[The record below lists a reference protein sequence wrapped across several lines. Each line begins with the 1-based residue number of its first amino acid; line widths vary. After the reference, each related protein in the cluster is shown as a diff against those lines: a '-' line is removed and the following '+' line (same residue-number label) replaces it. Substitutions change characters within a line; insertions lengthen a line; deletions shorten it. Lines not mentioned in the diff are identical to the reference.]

1 MFSSGEHLFSERV
14 PEYHLWDVP
23 GRNWGDS
30 MKSLMWTLV
39 CGVVFQ
45 LCGSHAFAQAPPSS
59 LNEAGVQ
66 GPITGIN
73 PTART
78 ITVGGMVCEIPPDLI
93 IDGTTGITGATL
105 SRLLD
110 TAAPGRVR
118 SIFQSGLGEAPYSAA
133 TLTAEGLTLVEGTT
147 TRHVMSAAMVDFGE
161 NSIIGNVS
169 SYNATTGSFVVNG
182 VTCRMNPDQRF
193 PAVVLSVAGTPMPA
207 SNLSRSVNTP
217 VLAAGYFHQGVLYAT
232 SVETELV
239 PLTPGADTVQVIR
252 ATARLRGNALGELR
266 IDGVVQPFAANAV
279 VTVSDSASGTVL
291 GTAAVT
297 QSLTIPGQGEFSFRL
312 RSLGRRVTS
321 VRVQSSGRGET
332 TATLTIR

>member
-1 MFSSGEHLFSERV
+1 
-14 PEYHLWDVP
+14 
-23 GRNWGDS
+23 
-30 MKSLMWTLV
+30 MKSLMCALV
-39 CGVVFQ
+39 CGVVLQ
-45 LCGSHAFAQAPPSS
+45 ICVGSAYGQAPPTS

-66 GPITGIN
+66 GPITAIN

-78 ITVGGMVCEIPPDLI
+78 ITVGGMVCEIPPDLVL
-93 IDGTTGITGATL
+93 DGTTGITGATL

-118 SIFQSGLGEAPYSAA
+118 SILQSGLGESPYSAA
-133 TLTAEGLTLVEGTT
+133 TLTAEGLTVVEGTT
-147 TRHVMSAAMVDFGE
+147 TRHVMSVALVDFGE
-161 NSIIGNVS
+161 NSVVGNVS
-169 SYNATTGSFVVNG
+169 SYNATAGSFVVNG
-182 VTCRMNPDQRF
+182 ITCRMNPDQRF
-193 PAVVLSVAGTPMPA
+193 PAVVLSLAGTPMPA

-217 VLAAGYFHQGVLYAT
+217 VLVSGYFHQGVLYAT

-252 ATARLRGNALGELR
+252 ATARLRGNTLGELR

-279 VTVSDSASGTVL
+279 VTVSDPTSGAVL

-297 QSLTIPGQGEFSFRL
+297 QSLTVPGQGEFSFRL
-312 RSLGRRVTS
+312 RSLARRVTT